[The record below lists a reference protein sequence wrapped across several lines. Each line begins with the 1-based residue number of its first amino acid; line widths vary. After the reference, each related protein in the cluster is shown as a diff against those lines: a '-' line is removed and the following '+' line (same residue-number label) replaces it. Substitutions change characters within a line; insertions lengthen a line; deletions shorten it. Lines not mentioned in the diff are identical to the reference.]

1 MRTASQLVA
10 LLTFVVIPSPPA
22 SAIPDLRDTITTER
36 LVGSWAR
43 LGPGGEGSTR
53 FSATLRILSGPFI
66 RGPLYS
72 GAVRCAGVSECPGRR
87 ADLRGITVV
96 RRTQLGRDRLIYD
109 FDADATFETGVTCHF
124 AGVTL
129 SGEVYELSS
138 HFDCTSAGGLTAGYG
153 EFRLLIRGRPT
164 QRATNQ

>member
-10 LLTFVVIPSPPA
+10 LLTFVAIPSPPA
-22 SAIPDLRDTITTER
+22 SAIPDLRGTITTER
-36 LVGSWAR
+36 LVGTWAL

-53 FSATLRILSGPFI
+53 FSATLRILSGPPS
-66 RGPLYS
+66 GPLYS
-72 GAVRCAGVSECPGRR
+72 GAVRCAGVYECPGRR

-124 AGVTL
+124 AGVTV

-153 EFRLLIRGRPT
+153 DFRLLIRGRPK
-164 QRATNQ
+164 QRPTNQ